1 MNTAS
6 PHLHR
11 VTPRRSGGVGAPLA
25 TTLANVPDAEVE
37 RADVQA
43 ILKNTGR
50 QGGPDPAR
58 PPRRVGDESGI
69 IGGDSSMTLPMIH
82 RGGLGMIRPMIHRWD
97 LGVTLGD
104 SGVSVMVRRV

>member
-37 RADVQA
+37 RADVRA
-43 ILKNTGR
+43 ILKTRVARGAPAP
-50 QGGPDPAR
+50 PDLHGASAMNQ
-58 PPRRVGDESGI
+58 ESSAVI
-69 IGGDSSMTLPMIH
+69 QA
-82 RGGLGMIRPMIHRWD
+82 
-97 LGVTLGD
+97 
-104 SGVSVMVRRV
+104 